1 MLYLLIGIIS
11 EHFFKF
17 IFIFIF
23 FKDLGKCFPVISFK
37 CSERTAGRRKLSFL
51 DLRRIVG
58 IAIQSAAQS
67 WRAQLSTTNIVLA
80 EVFTADN
87 WENRQVDA
95 FSDYVRLREL
105 DRHRLLVWSR
115 RRDKKNLILTK
126 IPLKRI
132 YIYAYYKSVYILL
145 SRL

>member
-1 MLYLLIGIIS
+1 M
-11 EHFFKF
+11 
-17 IFIFIF
+17 
-23 FKDLGKCFPVISFK
+23 GKWKYFYIYFYILQRFRKMFSGGLSFK
-37 CSERTAGRRKLSFL
+37 CSECTAGRTKLSFQE
-51 DLRRIVG
+51 LRRIVG

-105 DRHRLLVWSR
+105 DRHR
-115 RRDKKNLILTK
+115 
-126 IPLKRI
+126 
-132 YIYAYYKSVYILL
+132 Y
-145 SRL
+145 